1 MSKKKVMALLV
12 AGIMAATTVS
22 VPVFAEE
29 AEAETTEETTEETEE
44 TSETE
49 EGGGGF

>member
-1 MSKKKVMALLV
+1 MSKKKVMALLL

-29 AEAETTEETTEETEE
+29 AETETTEENAETEE
-44 TSETE
+44 TAETE
-49 EGGGGF
+49 EGGGCF